1 MPHRFG
7 DLPDIRLKDLWTMQV
22 GEICIC
28 AMETPGHTAEH
39 VSYVI
44 THVTPDST
52 KTPFLFSGDTL
63 FVGGCGRL
71 LDDEL
76 CMAEHLFYSLQKL
89 INLPNETLLFCGHE
103 YTLSN
108 LKFAKYIEPLNPMID
123 HKIKQAEQA
132 LARGEFT
139 LPSKLMEERLY
150 NPFIRCAR
158 EEYFKEITGEI
169 DPVRIFAKIRKLKD
183 NFKVT
188 A

>member
-1 MPHRFG
+1 
-7 DLPDIRLKDLWTMQV
+7 
-22 GEICIC
+22 
-28 AMETPGHTAEH
+28 
-39 VSYVI
+39 
-44 THVTPDST
+44 
-52 KTPFLFSGDTL
+52 
-63 FVGGCGRL
+63 
-71 LDDEL
+71 
-76 CMAEHLFYSLQKL
+76 
-89 INLPNETLLFCGHE
+89 LPNETLLFCGHE

-108 LKFAKYIEPLNPMID
+108 LKFAKYIEPSNPMID

-139 LPSKLMEERLY
+139 VPSNLMEERLY